1 VTGPVETITAVAAE
15 NETVA
20 GMVEDADTDG
30 DGVPD
35 RNLDEIYD
43 AVYDAD
49 PAAASA
55 TIHRDGGEYRSLRLS
70 VALSGTT
77 NTRVITEEMRAI
89 ANEMEAQRP
98 LDVVATGSPIITEL
112 VQRSL
117 LRTLVEGFLITFA
130 VILAFL
136 TLIFRLRYGSA
147 VLGAVVLF
155 PVVLAQAWLFG
166 TMVSVYPHREGSQS
180 PETPENKGQ
189 NSIYKLGASKSL
201 FCLAISGGKHIRTM
215 YLAGLAFTTETA
227 IIAAI
232 GIGIGV
238 DYAIHIGERFME
250 ARGRPRTHR
259 GTLPNRPR
267 DRRRVARQCGHDGC
281 WLRCVDA
288 RAGPVAATVRLHH
301 GRRD

>member
-166 TMVSVYPHREGSQS
+166 TM
-180 PETPENKGQ
+180 
-189 NSIYKLGASKSL
+189 
-201 FCLAISGGKHIRTM
+201 

-288 RAGPVAATVRLHH
+288 RAGPVAATVRLHN